1 MLLKKKVML
10 ISREVIERARQQDEQ
25 TEVWTEVRTPFYRPQ
40 YVLSLTMALLT
51 SYTVNARYAEP
62 AEGRLTTRAIISQKQ
77 NTEIG
82 KQLCNNMT

>member
-51 SYTVNARYAEP
+51 SYTVNARYAEL
-62 AEGRLTTRAIISQKQ
+62 AGSLRELSSVRNKTQKVG
-77 NTEIG
+77 NN
-82 KQLCNNMT
+82 CNNMT